1 MTPMNEPIRLGPR
14 EKQIVQLL
22 LQGCDND
29 DIASNLKIARRTV
42 KAHFNRMFMRFG
54 IRDGIKRVKLA
65 TFMYRRQLW
74 QQQQQQTQANGNGAS
89 LSSLPQDTRMPTSLA
104 S

>member
-1 MTPMNEPIRLGPR
+1 MTPMPETIRLGPR
-14 EKQIVQLL
+14 EKQIVALL

-29 DIASNLKIARRTV
+29 DIARTLNIARRTV
-42 KAHFNRMFMRFG
+42 KAHFNRMFARFG

-65 TFMYRRQLW
+65 ILMYRREAWL
-74 QQQQQQTQANGNGAS
+74 QQQK
-89 LSSLPQDTRMPTSLA
+89 SLPTSA